1 MFRSKINYLLVV
13 LIATVCVSSTVVF
26 AKNRDAGTTDSI
38 SSTLDVL
45 TPVTVGGTSVQP
57 GMYTVKADGSTVT
70 FMMNGK
76 EVAHASVQWK
86 DSAQKAKSTN
96 MLADSGAVKE
106 IHFGGKTRYIEIAN

>member
-1 MFRSKINYLLVV
+1 MFRSKINYLVV
-13 LIATVCVSSTVVF
+13 LLIVTVFASSTAVL
-26 AKNRDAGTTDSI
+26 AKNRDAGTTDSM

-76 EVAHASVQWK
+76 EVAHANVQWK
-86 DSAQKAKSTN
+86 DSAQKAKATN
-96 MLADSGAVKE
+96 MLADGGALKE
-106 IHFGGKTRYIEIAN
+106 IHFGGKTRYVEIAN